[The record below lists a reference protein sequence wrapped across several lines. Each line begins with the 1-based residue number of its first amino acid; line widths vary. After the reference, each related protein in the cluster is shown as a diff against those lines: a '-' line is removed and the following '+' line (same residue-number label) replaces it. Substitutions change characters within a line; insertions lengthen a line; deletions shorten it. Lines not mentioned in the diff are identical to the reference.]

1 MEYLLLFSLPKIAS
15 KNKELIWQIT
25 VDQKLKKQEIY
36 YACII
41 NLKINGY
48 LSQDLLKRK

>member
-1 MEYLLLFSLPKIAS
+1 MSNNSGAKI
-15 KNKELIWQIT
+15 
-25 VDQKLKKQEIY
+25 KKTRIY